1 LHVRRYSLADRRG
14 IIAHSS
20 DCPDGERKKATMSKQ
35 KRKILVTSGLPYA
48 NGAIHLGHML
58 EYIQT
63 DIWAR
68 FQRSQGHECYFA
80 WADDAHGTPIMLRAE
95 AEGVTPE
102 TLIARMNAEH
112 QQDFIDFGLSYD
124 NYSNTHDETN
134 RECVETIYQRLNEGG
149 YIDRRTISQFYDEEK
164 GMFLPDRFIRGTCPR
179 CKTEDQYGDSCEACG
194 GTYSPT
200 DLIDP
205 RSAVSGTA
213 PVMRDSEH
221 FFVRLAGFE
230 ARLQNWM
237 SSGKQQPGVVNKM
250 QEWFEDGLRD
260 WDISRDEPYFG
271 FKIPGTDDK
280 FFYVWVDAPIGY
292 MSSFKE
298 LCERN
303 NLDFDAWWKPDTDT
317 EMYNFI
323 GKDIV
328 YFHTLFWPA
337 MLMGAGYRTP
347 TAVYAHGFLTVD
359 GAKMSKSRGTFIMAR
374 TYLDH
379 LNPDYLRYYYCARLG
394 PGLADIDLSLDDF
407 VARVNSDMVGKVINI
422 ASRCA
427 GFIQRGSNGRLAAE
441 LPEPELYQRF
451 IDQGEAIA
459 NDFEQRNYQAA
470 IRRIMG
476 LADEGNRYIDH
487 HKPWQLN
494 KQDDQQAKVQAICSQ
509 GINLFRVLITYLAPV
524 VPFTAVKAA
533 EFLGVAVDQW
543 SDLDQPVLGV
553 CINTFKPLMTRV
565 DPVKIRAMVEASKQD
580 LEISN
585 VPATPVLDLADEIT
599 IDEFLKVDLRVAK
612 IINAETVPEADKL
625 LQLTL
630 DIGGEI
636 RNVFA
641 GIKSAYD
648 PADLVGRHIVMVA
661 NLKPRKMRFG
671 LSEGMVLAA
680 GSGAGGLFL
689 LSPDAGATAGTR
701 VT

>member
-1 LHVRRYSLADRRG
+1 
-14 IIAHSS
+14 
-20 DCPDGERKKATMSKQ
+20 MSKQ

-80 WADDAHGTPIMLRAE
+80 WADDAHGTPIMLRAQ
-95 AEGVTPE
+95 AEGITPE
-102 TLIARMNAEH
+102 ELIARMNAEH
-112 QQDFIDFGLSYD
+112 QLDFSDFGLSYD

-134 RECVETIYQRLNEGG
+134 RECVETIYQRLNDGG

-164 GMFLPDRFIRGTCPR
+164 GMFLPDRFIKGTCPR

-194 GTYSPT
+194 STYSPT

-205 RSAVSGTA
+205 RSAVSGAA

-221 FFVRLAGFE
+221 YFVRLSLFE
-230 ARLQNWM
+230 AQLQGWM
-237 SSGKQQPGVVNKM
+237 SSGRQQPEVVNKM
-250 QEWFEDGLRD
+250 QEWFEEGLRD

-280 FFYVWVDAPIGY
+280 YFYVWVDAPIGY

-298 LCERN
+298 LCQEK

-347 TAVYAHGFLTVD
+347 TAVFAHGFLTVN

-394 PGLADIDLSLDDF
+394 SGTADIDLSLDDF
-407 VARVNSDMVGKVINI
+407 VSRVNSDMVGKVVNI

-427 GFIQRGSNGRLAAE
+427 GFIQRGFAGRLAAE
-441 LPEPELYQRF
+441 LPEPELYQLF
-451 IDQGEAIA
+451 IDQREAIA
-459 NDFEQRNYQAA
+459 KDFEQRNYQSA
-470 IRRIMG
+470 IRRIMA
-476 LADEGNRYIDH
+476 LADQGNRYIDE

-494 KQDDQQAKVQAICSQ
+494 KQDGQQDNVQAICSQ
-509 GINLFRVLITYLAPV
+509 GLNLFRVLITYLAPV
-524 VPFTAVKAA
+524 VPFTAATA
-533 EFLGVAVDQW
+533 EQFLGVAVDQW
-543 SDLDQPVLGV
+543 SDLDQPMLGV
-553 CINTFKPLMTRV
+553 SINAFKPLITRV
-565 DPVKIRAMVEASKQD
+565 DPAKIEAMVEASKQD
-580 LEISN
+580 LETTN
-585 VPATPVLDLADEIT
+585 AAAAPVLELEDEIT
-599 IDEFLKVDLRVAK
+599 IDDFKKVDLRIAK
-612 IINAETVPEADKL
+612 IIAAEAVPEADKL
-625 LQLTL
+625 LRLTL
-630 DIGGEI
+630 DLGGEI

-648 PADLVGRHIVMVA
+648 PADLIGRHTVMVA

-680 GSGAGGLFL
+680 GSDDGDLFILHPDDGAE
-689 LSPDAGATAGTR
+689 AGMR

>member
-1 LHVRRYSLADRRG
+1 
-14 IIAHSS
+14 
-20 DCPDGERKKATMSKQ
+20 MSNP

-68 FQRSQGHECYFA
+68 FQRAQGHECYFA

-95 AEGVTPE
+95 SEGITPE
-102 TLIARMNAEH
+102 ELISRMNAEH
-112 QQDFIDFGLSYD
+112 QQDFDDFGLSYD
-124 NYSNTHDETN
+124 NYSNTHDDIN
-134 RECVETIYQRLNEGG
+134 RECVETIYNRLNEAG
-149 YIDRRTISQFYDEEK
+149 YITRRTISQFYDEDK
-164 GMFLPDRFIRGTCPR
+164 GMFLPDRFIKGTCPK
-179 CKTEDQYGDSCEACG
+179 CKTEDQYGDSCESCG
-194 GTYSPT
+194 STYSPT
-200 DLIDP
+200 DLINP
-205 RSAVSGTA
+205 RSAVSGSA

-221 FFVRLAGFE
+221 HFVRLSEFE
-230 ARLQNWM
+230 DRLQAWM
-237 SSGKQQPGVVNKM
+237 SSGLQQPEVVNKM
-250 QEWFEDGLRD
+250 KEWFEDGLRD

-280 FFYVWVDAPIGY
+280 YFYVWVDAPIGY

-298 LCERN
+298 LCQRN
-303 NLDFDAWWKPDTDT
+303 NLDFNEWWKPDTDT

-337 MLMGAGYRTP
+337 MLMGAGFRTP
-347 TAVYAHGFLTVD
+347 TATYAHGFLTVD

-374 TYLDH
+374 TYLDN

-394 PGLADIDLSLDDF
+394 NGLADIDLSLDDF
-407 VARVNSDMVGKVINI
+407 VLRVNSDMVGKVVNI

-427 GFIQRGSNGRLAAE
+427 GFIQKGFEGRLSAE
-441 LPEPELYQRF
+441 LPDTALYQQF
-451 IDQGEAIA
+451 IDQRQAIA
-459 NDFEQRNYQAA
+459 DDFEQRNYQSA
-470 IRRIMG
+470 IRRIMA
-476 LADEGNRYIDH
+476 LADEGNRYIDE

-494 KQDDQQAKVQAICSQ
+494 KQEDQQANVQAICTQ

-524 VPFTAVKAA
+524 VPFTAETAA

-543 SDLDQPVLGV
+543 ADLDQPMLGTT
-553 CINTFKPLMTRV
+553 INQFKPLMTRV
-565 DPVKIRAMVEASKQD
+565 DPLKIEAMVEASKQD
-580 LEISN
+580 LESN
-585 VPATPVLDLADEIT
+585 DEADEPALDLADEIG
-599 IDEFLKVDLRVAK
+599 IEDFLKVDLRIAK
-612 IINAETVPEADKL
+612 IVHAEAVPKSDKL

-630 DIGGEI
+630 DIGGET
-636 RNVFA
+636 RQVFA
-641 GIKSAYD
+641 GIKSAYK
-648 PADLVGRHIVMVA
+648 PENLIGRHTIMVA

-671 LSEGMVLAA
+671 VSEGMVLAA
-680 GSGAGGLFL
+680 GSDEDGLFI
-689 LSPDAGATAGTR
+689 LSPDEGAKAGTR